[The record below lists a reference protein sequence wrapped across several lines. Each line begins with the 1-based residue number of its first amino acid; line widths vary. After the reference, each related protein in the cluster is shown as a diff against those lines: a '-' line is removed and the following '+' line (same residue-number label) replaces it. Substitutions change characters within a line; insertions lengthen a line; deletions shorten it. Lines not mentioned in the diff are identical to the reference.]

1 MNAAVLEYLADTFE
15 KVRLLKKSDKGEV
28 WLASQKSGNL
38 VIWKHIFH
46 TGIPYVQL
54 KENHHALWPEI
65 FYVAEDEQQ
74 TIVIEE
80 YISGHTL
87 AECIEEEKYLSEKEA
102 MMLLIQL
109 CRGLAALHGMGIIH
123 RDIKPA
129 NLIWQNGNVRL
140 LDFDASRRIKKRAGE
155 DTRLLGTKGYAP
167 PEQFGYGQTDA
178 RSDIYALGVT
188 MQEVLGPQYHGYLLN
203 ILKKCRRMDPE
214 ARYPSVQRLQ
224 SAVWRYR
231 HRGFFAGMV
240 VLSVVLLLGAGYFYR
255 QHAALL
261 PVLLQEEM
269 EIEKKQASPE
279 QDESRE
285 EAATDEAQEEQEQTA
300 APGPG
305 MDDTMHPGQAKPAG
319 VGGVV
324 SSSIS
329 LNGESWHDGRTI
341 SVPPA
346 VWSTWEWR
354 SNQYTQDTLLP
365 DDWVLKVRI
374 ENQSD
379 RVLENPRVKINYA
392 HEDKF
397 FYGPSLSAGEAET
410 IQIPLHSYR
419 VSSWSQFSIY
429 VQADSGQKI
438 TDNFYRMSIYLA
450 DVGQYKMEHGAQP

>member
-1 MNAAVLEYLADTFE
+1 MNAAVLAYLADTFE

-38 VIWKHIFH
+38 VIWKHIFY
-46 TGIPYVQL
+46 TGIPYTQL
-54 KENHHALWPEI
+54 KEYHHALWPEI
-65 FYVAEDEQQ
+65 FYVVEDEQQ

-80 YISGHTL
+80 YISGQTL
-87 AECIEEEKYLSEKEA
+87 AEYIEEEKYLSEKEA
-102 MMLLIQL
+102 AMLLTQL
-109 CRGLAALHGMGIIH
+109 CSGLAALHGMGIVH

-140 LDFDASRRIKKRAGE
+140 IDFDASRRIKKRAGE

-188 MQEVLGPQYHGYLLN
+188 MQEVLGPHYHGYLLN
-203 ILKKCRRMDPE
+203 ILKKCRRIDPE

-224 SAVWRYR
+224 SVVWRYQ
-231 HRGFFAGMV
+231 HRRIFAGIM
-240 VLSVVLLLGAGYFYR
+240 VLSVVLLLSVGYFYQ
-255 QHAALL
+255 QHAGLL
-261 PVLLQEEM
+261 TVPLQEET
-269 EIEKKQASPE
+269 ESEKNQTSPGP
-279 QDESRE
+279 DESSE
-285 EAATDEAQEEQEQTA
+285 DASKDEAQEEKEQNA
-300 APGPG
+300 AAGPE
-305 MDDTMHPGQAKPAG
+305 MDGTMHPGQAKPAG
-319 VGGVV
+319 VSGVV

-329 LNGESWHDGRTI
+329 LNGESWHNGRTI
-341 SVPPA
+341 SVPPV

-365 DDWVLKVRI
+365 DDWVLNVRI